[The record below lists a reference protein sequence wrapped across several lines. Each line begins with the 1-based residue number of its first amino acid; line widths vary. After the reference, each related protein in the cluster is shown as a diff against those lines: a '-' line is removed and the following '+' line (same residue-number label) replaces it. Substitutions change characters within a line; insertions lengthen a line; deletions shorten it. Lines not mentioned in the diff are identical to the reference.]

1 MSEKPNAGDAEII
14 MRLYDL
20 RRETE
25 MRKARAWYAASF
37 WPTSADDVI
46 QVINVANPQENAWFR
61 QVSGY
66 WEMAASFVL
75 RGELGK
81 GVCYVDVDGERPL
94 FRGRLGRRLGDG
106 P

>member
-1 MSEKPNAGDAEII
+1 MECSPGRKPWVSVLSYVSPKGATDWEIPMSEKPNAGDAEII

-66 WEMAASFVL
+66 WEMAASF
-75 RGELGK
+75 
-81 GVCYVDVDGERPL
+81 
-94 FRGRLGRRLGDG
+94 
-106 P
+106 